1 MGIALS
7 SQSTFPVFSMS
18 CNVTFLRS
26 LSCLYLSHSAVVTA
40 VDPSWLENWTGS

>member
-7 SQSTFPVFSMS
+7 SQSVFSMS

-26 LSCLYLSHSAVVTA
+26 LSLSYQSRSAVVTA
-40 VDPSWLENWTGS
+40 VDPSWLEFWTGS